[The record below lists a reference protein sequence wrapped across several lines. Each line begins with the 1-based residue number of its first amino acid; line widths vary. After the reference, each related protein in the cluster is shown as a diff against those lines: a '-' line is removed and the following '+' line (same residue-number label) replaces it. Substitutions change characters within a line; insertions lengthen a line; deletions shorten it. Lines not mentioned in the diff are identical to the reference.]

1 MAKTVF
7 DVLKDQVEEQ
17 RSSAVDFLSQGGPKD
32 YAEYRELCGVVRG
45 LDATLSYMEDLLRS
59 HMEDLSD
66 D

>member
-7 DVLKDQVEEQ
+7 DVLKDQIEEQ
-17 RSSAVDFLSQGGPKD
+17 RSSAVEFLSRGSPKD

-59 HMEDLSD
+59 HMD
-66 D
+66 DNDD